1 MRKVYDLRYEGGKC
15 PLGWEYVEGYSR
27 DGITVHGYCRKISSR
42 KASHTSPQLPSFQK
56 PRNVVYLPLSYKE
69 NLSFLSRSFFDLL

>member
-1 MRKVYDLRYEGGKC
+1 MRKHYDLRYEGGRC

-42 KASHTSPQLPSFQK
+42 KA
-56 PRNVVYLPLSYKE
+56 RKE
-69 NLSFLSRSFFDLL
+69 AQYYEKLDNERAEDRQDFWSRFGNL